1 MNALKERFFEVLR
14 AVLPIVILVVLIHFM
29 VVPLPSSALVG
40 FLMGAVAIIIG
51 MTIFLVGIDIAITP
65 IGTNMGK
72 GIAFSNKVIVV
83 VLAGLI
89 LGFFISAAEPS
100 LTVLGNQIGTVTGNA
115 VSSMFI
121 IGVVSIGIAVMVV
134 IGLLRIVYSLS
145 LIYVLTIAYGI
156 IFILSFFTSSEFLSI
171 AFDASGATTGSVT
184 VPFLL
189 ALSTGIAGLKK
200 NSKTS
205 EEDSFGLVAI
215 ASTGAILSVMIVNI
229 FSPMG
234 EELTGS
240 LEISVGAERGFFT
253 NFGSELISQT
263 LDVFIAIAP
272 IVIIFSLFQKFKLKL
287 PRRQL
292 IRIWKGLGY
301 VFVGLIVFL
310 AGVNAGFMNVGSL
323 IGFALA
329 EQNSIIMLFV
339 VGFSLG
345 FVSIL
350 AEPAVSVLTKQI
362 GNVTSGSIKPAAI
375 LSTLSIGV
383 GSAILFSTM
392 RVVIEGLELWHF
404 LLPGYLL
411 AVGLSF
417 VVPKVFVGMA
427 FDAGGV
433 ASGPMTATFILAFIQ
448 GAAQGTP
455 SADILIDGFGM
466 IALVALMPILSL
478 QIFGLI
484 YHLRSIKVN
493 KD

>member
-1 MNALKERFFEVLR
+1 MSALKERFFEVLR
-14 AVLPIVILVVLIHFM
+14 AVLPIVILVVLIHFL
-29 VVPLPSSALVG
+29 VVPLPGSALIG

-72 GIAFSNKVIVV
+72 GIALSNKVIVV
-83 VLAGLI
+83 VIAGLV

-121 IGVVSIGIAVMVV
+121 IVVVSIGIAIMVV

-229 FSPMG
+229 VSPMG
-234 EELTGS
+234 ELTGS
-240 LEISVGAERGFFT
+240 LDINVGVNSGFFAT
-253 NFGSELISQT
+253 FGRELISQT

-272 IVIIFSLFQKFKLKL
+272 ITILFSLFQKFKLKL

-292 IRIWKGLGY
+292 KRIWKGLGY
-301 VFVGLIVFL
+301 VFVGLVIFL

-329 EQNSIIMLFV
+329 EQGSVVTLFI

-362 GNVTSGSIKPAAI
+362 GDVTSGSIKPAAI

-455 SADILIDGFGM
+455 SADILVDGFGM

-484 YHLRSIKVN
+484 YHLNSIRATRN
-493 KD
+493 

>member
-14 AVLPIVILVVLIHFM
+14 AVLPIVVLVILIHFLL
-29 VVPLPSSALVG
+29 VPLPSSALFG

-72 GIAFSNKVIVV
+72 GIALSNKVIVV

-115 VSSMFI
+115 ISSMFI

-145 LIYVLTIAYGI
+145 LIYVLSIAYGI

-234 EELTGS
+234 ELTGS

-292 IRIWKGLGY
+292 KRIWKGLGY
-301 VFVGLIVFL
+301 VFLGLIVFL

-484 YHLRSIKVN
+484 YHLRSVKLN
-493 KD
+493 KN